1 MQTPFFRLVANLL
14 FALLIPLGVFAQ
26 TTHFLEDSSAFPNP
40 ERGFYSYQK
49 LDELDDSTAELR
61 KEHGITLIWGKIS
74 LEPYR
79 EAREIPEAFL
89 IRLQRGFDLAQKVGA
104 KVIVRAEY
112 GHAGPGGDYTTYEDP
127 AMEIIEGHMTQLAPL
142 FARNA
147 DRIAFFEAGFVGPW
161 GEWHS
166 TQITSDPKLQRD
178 VFFHLL
184 KNTPADR
191 MVVLRYPA
199 LKQSIFGTTKALTAE
214 QAYDGSPIART
225 GHHNDCFLSSANDVG
240 TYNRGGQ
247 EMPAE
252 VAYLHEET
260 RYTLFGGETCRL
272 HDRSKR
278 ESALFEMEHLHTSF
292 LNFGYHPDVLARWRE
307 SGVFEIVERR
317 LGARLQVTAFDL
329 PESARPGQQ
338 IPVRLAIANRGFA
351 SLYNARPA
359 VLVLI
364 APEGARHRF
373 PLGVDPR
380 QWKAGETTEIIAN
393 VTLPP
398 DLATAPY
405 SWALHLPDP
414 SPRLAEDSRF
424 SYRLANLNAWD
435 EDTGENVLF
444 TNWPVGAR

>member
-1 MQTPFFRLVANLL
+1 MQTTYFQLALNFF
-14 FALLIPLGVFAQ
+14 FALLIPVGVFGQ
-26 TTHFLEDSSAFPNP
+26 TTHFVEDPSAFPNP

-61 KEHGITLIWGKIS
+61 DKHGITLIWGKIS

-79 EAREIPEAFL
+79 ETPEIPKEFL
-89 IRLQRGFDLAQKVGA
+89 ARLQRGFDQAQKVGA

-112 GHAGPGGDYTTYEDP
+112 GNIGPGGDYTTYEDP
-127 AMEIIEGHMTQLAPL
+127 AKEIIKGHMTQLAPL
-142 FARNA
+142 FASNA

-166 TQITSDPKLQRD
+166 TQITRDPKLQRD

-184 KNTPADR
+184 ENTPADR

-199 LKQSIFGTTKALTAE
+199 LKQSIFGTTKPLTAE

-247 EMPAE
+247 EMSDE
-252 VAYLHEET
+252 VAYLYEET

-278 ESALFEMEHLHTSF
+278 ESALFELEHLHTSF

-329 PESARPGQQ
+329 PKSARAGQQ

-351 SLYNARPA
+351 SLYNSRPA

-364 APEGARHRF
+364 APDGIRHRF
-373 PLGVDPR
+373 PLEVDPR
-380 QWKAGETTEIIAN
+380 QWKAGEITEVITN
-393 VTLPP
+393 VTLPA
-398 DLATAPY
+398 DLKTALY
-405 SWALHLPDP
+405 SWGLDLPDP

-435 EDTGENVLF
+435 EATGENVLV
-444 TNWPVGAR
+444 TDWPVEAR